1 MKWIALIGIM
11 LAAMSAGPAS
21 GELRDPMSGD
31 TCTITGAPLF
41 YIHDLLN
48 AGRLARRIEA
58 AKARGASNEELLSII
73 SQEGG
78 GYLYAGVRI
87 RILLVG
93 RRATQFIRADGSSS
107 GVIIGAAPAMD
118 CE

>member
-73 SQEGG
+73 SQEGADTFTLACG
-78 GYLYAGVRI
+78 FAFSLSGDERLNSFVRTVH
-87 RILLVG
+87 LL
-93 RRATQFIRADGSSS
+93 AS
-107 GVIIGAAPAMD
+107 
-118 CE
+118 